1 MLRRI
6 QRRVLLA
13 FLPSLAHAQA
23 ANSYTQSNLISDGSV
38 KAQQTDTQLINPWG
52 VALGQ
57 QTPFWIN
64 TAGTGLSEV
73 YDAGANKQFVI
84 TIPAAGGSGKTG
96 SPTGIVFNS
105 STTDFAL
112 PQGSAALFIFDAL
125 DGTISAWNPSV
136 TNAVVVAN
144 NAASGAVYTGLAIV
158 NNGTANFLL
167 AADFSK
173 NEIDVFDSKFASAT
187 LGGDFTDPSVPSG
200 LAA

>member
-1 MLRRI
+1 MFRRI
-6 QRRVLLA
+6 QRLVFLA

-52 VALGQ
+52 VAIGQ

-73 YDAGANKQFVI
+73 YDAGANKQFVV

-96 SPTGIVFNS
+96 SPTGIVFNP

-112 PQGSAALFIFDAL
+112 PQGAAAFFIFDAL
-125 DGTISAWNPSV
+125 PGRV
-136 TNAVVVAN
+136 R
-144 NAASGAVYTGLAIV
+144 
-158 NNGTANFLL
+158 
-167 AADFSK
+167 
-173 NEIDVFDSKFASAT
+173 
-187 LGGDFTDPSVPSG
+187 
-200 LAA
+200 